1 MLSVVAAIATLLGF
15 IVALLFMVI
24 VLTVCWRVLAD
35 MGFHGVPRGILAVCV
50 ALLSVLGLVVP
61 VRVVAV
67 GDGQV
72 SLPSINVLLIPYA
85 ALGISILLSLLLTWF
100 FNRSVR
106 RTDRTPRREWR
117 QSRDGGLRQ
126 SILPG
131 QRRGR
136 GR

>member
-1 MLSVVAAIATLLGF
+1 MLNFVAVIAALFGV

-35 MGFHGVPRGILAVCV
+35 MGFHGVPRAALAVCV
-50 ALLSVLGLVVP
+50 ALLSVLGLVAP
-61 VRVVAV
+61 IRVVAV
-67 GDGQV
+67 GDGQA

-85 ALGISILLSLLLTWF
+85 ALGLSILLSLLLTWF

-106 RTDRTPRREWR
+106 QTDRMPRSEWR
-117 QSRDGGLRQ
+117 QSRDGGLLQ
-126 SILPG
+126 SIFLG